1 MGLPKN
7 NINTP
12 LDLTKEQL
20 MEKLES
26 LITEHRRVVANSE
39 DIMLQLI
46 EEREKLM
53 NILKIINK

>member
-26 LITEHRRVVANSE
+26 LITEHRRVVANSN
-39 DIMLQLI
+39 DIKLQLI